1 MTREREGVKVMTLK
15 HDTLAVG
22 AGAGSGSAGAI
33 AATATGSGSTGM

>member
-1 MTREREGVKVMTLK
+1 MTREREGVKVKTLK

-22 AGAGSGSAGAI
+22 AVAGSGSAGAI